1 MPLQI
6 KDWDNIFEGA
16 KSRGYDNKTSCSMPC
31 KHGLG
36 YRMLIKLGGVECFGA
51 WCALVQVLSRHRKP
65 RKGWLTVDGT
75 RNARPYTST
84 DLEVL
89 TSIPANV
96 YDKLFSVV
104 THPSIDWVFSSSNCT
119 DTTGAYADTTGDRQG
134 TLIPLDS
141 DLDSNSNSNSTANA
155 GQLICEGE
163 SNKPDNPA
171 SSEAITQIDP
181 QFARC
186 WETFER
192 YGVKKTALKYWRKY
206 SKADRDKIE
215 AAIPDYN
222 DAVRSGRPRKQFEGW
237 LNPEHRMWDM
247 DWRKAAEVAREK
259 NAPPKLVN
267 TFHAKTKDKSLL
279 AF

>member
-89 TSIPANV
+89 TNIPSKV

-104 THPSIDWVFSSSNCT
+104 THPSIDWVFCPSNCT
-119 DTTGAYADTTGDRQG
+119 DTTGTCKDTAGDCQG
-134 TLIPLDS
+134 TIVPLDSDSDLDS
-141 DLDSNSNSNSTANA
+141 DLDSNSTAKA
-155 GQLICEGE
+155 GKLICEGE
-163 SNKPDNPA
+163 HTKPP
-171 SSEAITQIDP
+171 DP

-186 WETFER
+186 WEAFEK

-222 DAVRSGRPRKQFEGW
+222 EAVRAGRPRKQFEGW
-237 LNPEHRMWDM
+237 INPEHRLWDM
-247 DWRKAAEVAREK
+247 DWIKAAEVAREK
-259 NAPPKLVN
+259 NAPKKLVN
-267 TFHAKTKDKSLL
+267 TFHQKTKDKSLL